1 MSQVLQIICASGII
15 GTIITVIV
23 TRAVTDQLDQL
34 KSMQKTKTESDF
46 LLWTKIDKLGDL
58 TLLMA
63 KRLHE
68 AGIING
74 DLEAV
79 KQQYKEADANYEDH
93 IRHLAAEVL
102 RK

>member
-1 MSQVLQIICASGII
+1 
-15 GTIITVIV
+15 
-23 TRAVTDQLDQL
+23 VTDQLDQL

>member
-1 MSQVLQIICASGII
+1 M
-15 GTIITVIV
+15 
-23 TRAVTDQLDQL
+23 TDQLDQL